1 MDLFVSAGMDLPP
14 TGGKTARAR
23 PGGSRSLRT
32 PLFAFKVIEE
42 ARRKAAFTPTREQ
55 IEAAAEYAR
64 KAKKNFGKLTEEAV
78 RPIFFST
85 ILEKL
90 LGYRTAD
97 PDAVYSLAFERPIR
111 HGKVD
116 VALGRFQDE
125 QRVNEIVA
133 PFEFKG
139 PKTID
144 LDAPMPGRG
153 RSPVQQAWDYA
164 IDTPGARWVLV
175 SNCLEIR
182 LYGFGRGRDAY
193 EVFDLTK
200 LDDPEEHARLWL
212 MLSEGQVLGGAVD
225 ALLQETD
232 SAYRDVTEELYKQYS
247 ALRDRLID
255 FLVNTAEGPKV
266 AALQAIEIAQKLL
279 DRVLFIAFAQRT
291 DLLPDRLLERAVKAT
306 NEFDPQP
313 IWTNFR
319 GLFRMVDRGHY
330 DKAIPAYN
338 GGLFAADP
346 VVDALTLPDP
356 LATDVAALGEWDYRR
371 EVPVT
376 VLGHI
381 FEQSITDIERLKSES
396 RGEAPPPVSRRKR
409 EGVVY
414 TPDMVTRF
422 LVERTIGFTLR
433 ERFDAAWEHHA
444 CDRDEAGQLQFWRA
458 HVAMLR
464 GFTIID
470 PACGSGAFLVAAF
483 DALAAEYQRAA
494 KALEGFGEAIDFDIF
509 DEIVTRNLFGV
520 DLNAESVEIT
530 RLSLWLKTARRDH
543 RLQNL
548 ENTIRVGDSLI
559 DDKEY
564 TSRPF
569 DWRTAFP
576 EAVDKGGF
584 DVVLG
589 NPPYV
594 RMEFIK
600 AVKPFLEKHYVVAA
614 DRADLYAYFFERGVR
629 LLKPG
634 GRLGFISSSTFF
646 RTGSGENLRKFLTDG
661 VGIECVV
668 DFGDLQIFEGVTT
681 YPAILT
687 LRKDDGA
694 GPIPPIEG
702 EGGSRSEPGG
712 VMDPCE
718 SNEPPP
724 DGLRPSTS
732 PQGGGRAPATMLE
745 YLVIDEIPQELGRV
759 FEERARKM
767 PASRLTAGSWRF
779 EEEPLAKLRDKIMRG
794 RKTLGEVYGAP
805 LYGIK
810 TGRNDAFVIDTPTR
824 DRLVKAD
831 KRSAELLKPFLR
843 GEDVKRWRIE
853 PQGFWLINT
862 PKGKVDIEKY
872 PAIRDWLLP
881 FKPELEKRATKQEWW
896 ELQQAQL
903 AYQPK
908 FDAAKI
914 VYQDIACQN
923 PFSIENTGFFI
934 GNTCYF
940 LDHSDPELL
949 TYLNSKI
956 AWFFFSAVTNIAR
969 GGYLRLRTDFVEK
982 LPVPELVEHTR
993 KKLAAL
999 GETCAKAAR
1008 ERYAI
1013 QSAVRRRILD
1023 LAPPARAKLTGRLEN
1038 WHTLSFAEF
1047 RAAVKQAFRVDIPL
1061 KERADWEAYLAE
1073 NRARVLGLTT
1083 DIDAAERKIDKIVYA
1098 LFDLTPDE
1106 ITLLEASLAGQY

>member
-1 MDLFVSAGMDLPP
+1 MDLFISAGMDLP
-14 TGGKTARAR
+14 TAGGKSARTRHSGA
-23 PGGSRSLRT
+23 RSLRT
-32 PLFAFKVIEE
+32 PLFAYKVLEE
-42 ARRKAAFTPTREQ
+42 ARGRIAFTPTKEQ
-55 IEAAAEYAR
+55 IEAASEYAR

-116 VALGRFQDE
+116 VALGRFQEE
-125 QRVNEIVA
+125 QRVNEIMA

-193 EVFDLTK
+193 EVFDLTR

-212 MLSEGQVLGGAVD
+212 ILSEGQFLGGAVD

-247 ALRDRLID
+247 ALRARLID
-255 FLVNTAEGPKV
+255 FLVNTSEGPKV
-266 AALQAIEIAQKLL
+266 AAAPAIEIAQKLL

-291 DLLPDRLLERAVKAT
+291 DLLPDKLLERAVKAM

-313 IWTNFR
+313 IWANFR

-346 VVDALTLPDP
+346 VVDGLTLPDP

-422 LVERTIGFTLR
+422 LVERTIGVTLR
-433 ERFDAAWEHHA
+433 ERFDVGWKHHG
-444 CDRDEAGQLQFWRA
+444 CDADDAGQLQFWRA
-458 HVAMLR
+458 HIAMLR

-569 DWRTAFP
+569 DWRAAFP
-576 EAVDKGGF
+576 EAFDKGGF
-584 DVVLG
+584 DAVIG

-600 AVKPFLEKHYVVAA
+600 AVKPFLENHYVVAA

-661 VGIECVV
+661 VSVECVV

-687 LRKDDGA
+687 LRKDGA
-694 GPIPPIEG
+694 LPHHG
-702 EGGSRSEPGG
+702 ETVSSSFE
-712 VMDPCE
+712 
-718 SNEPPP
+718 
-724 DGLRPSTS
+724 TS
-732 PQGGGRAPATMLE
+732 ALQAPQDEETLPAATLE
-745 YLVIDEIPQELGRV
+745 FLVVDEIPQELGRV

-767 PASRLTAGSWRF
+767 PLSRLTAGSWRF
-779 EEEPLAKLRDKIMRG
+779 EEEPLAKLRDKIVQG

-810 TGRNDAFVIDTPTR
+810 TGLNEAFIIDTPTR

-831 KRSAELLKPFLR
+831 KKSAELLKPFLR
-843 GEDVKRWRIE
+843 GEDVKRWRVE
-853 PQGFWLINT
+853 PQGLWLINT

-872 PAIRDWLLP
+872 PAIRDRLLP

-908 FDAAKI
+908 MESPKLVWAHFQLAPCFAID
-914 VYQDIACQN
+914 
-923 PFSIENTGFFI
+923 SSGF
-934 GNTCYF
+934 
-940 LDHSDPELL
+940 
-949 TYLNSKI
+949 YLNNKCFFHTAADHDLCAIVGSRI
-956 AWFFFSAVTNIAR
+956 SWWFLQSSARLKR
-969 GGYLRLRTDFVEK
+969 GGYIEAEAQYIERL
-982 LPVPELVEHTR
+982 PIPAMSASNR
-993 KKLAAL
+993 KRLSAL
-999 GETCAKAAR
+999 SETCTKAAR

-1023 LAPPARAKLTGRLEN
+1023 LAPPERAKLTGRLEN
-1038 WHTLSFAEF
+1038 WHALTFAEF

-1073 NRARVLGLTT
+1073 NGARVLALTT
-1083 DIDAAERKIDKIVYA
+1083 EIEAAEREIDKFVYA
-1098 LFDLTPDE
+1098 LFDLAPDE
-1106 ITLLEASLAGQY
+1106 ITLLEAALAGQY

>member
-14 TGGKTARAR
+14 TRGKTARAR
-23 PGGSRSLRT
+23 HGGPRSLRT
-32 PLFAFKVIEE
+32 PLFAFKVLEE
-42 ARRKAAFTPTREQ
+42 ARRKVAFTPTGEQ
-55 IEAAAEYAR
+55 VEAAAEYAR
-64 KAKKNFGKLTEEAV
+64 KAKKNFGKLTEEAI

-125 QRVNEIVA
+125 QRVDEIVA

-175 SNCLEIR
+175 SNCIEIR

-193 EVFDLTK
+193 EVFDLTR
-200 LDDPEEHARLWL
+200 LDDPEEHGRLWL
-212 MLSEGQVLGGAVD
+212 ILSEGRLLGGAVD

-313 IWTNFR
+313 IWSNFR
-319 GLFRMVDRGHY
+319 GLFRMVDHGNF

-356 LATDVAALGEWDYRR
+356 LATDVAALGEWDYRH

-376 VLGHI
+376 ILGHI
-381 FEQSITDIERLKSES
+381 FEQSITDIERMKAES
-396 RGEAPPPVSRRKR
+396 RGEAPPTVSKRKR
-409 EGVVY
+409 DGVVY

-422 LVERTIGFTLR
+422 LVEKTLGATLG
-433 ERFDAAWEHHA
+433 ERFDEGWKRRRCEE
-444 CDRDEAGQLQFWRA
+444 DESAQPAFWRE
-458 HVAMLR
+458 HLAMLR
-464 GFTIID
+464 GFTVVD

-483 DALAAEYQRAA
+483 DALAAEYRRAA
-494 KALEGFGEAIDFDIF
+494 KALEALGEEIDFDIF
-509 DEIVTRNLFGV
+509 DEIVTKNLHGV
-520 DLNAESVEIT
+520 DLNAESVEIA

-559 DDKEY
+559 DDAAF
-564 TSRPF
+564 TARAF
-569 DWRTAFP
+569 DWRAAFP
-576 EAVDKGGF
+576 QVFEQGGF
-584 DVVLG
+584 DVVIG

-594 RMEFIK
+594 RMELIK
-600 AVKPFLEKHYVVAA
+600 PVKPYLEKHYVVAA

-661 VGIECVV
+661 ASVESVV

-687 LRKDDGA
+687 LRKQASDQDGA
-694 GPIPPIEG
+694 F
-702 EGGSRSEPGG
+702 SF
-712 VMDPCE
+712 
-718 SNEPPP
+718 
-724 DGLRPSTS
+724 
-732 PQGGGRAPATMLE
+732 
-745 YLVIDEIPQELGRV
+745 LVVGDELPKELGRA
-759 FEERARKM
+759 FDERARQM
-767 PASRLTAGSWRF
+767 PLARLTAGSWRF
-779 EEEPLAKLRDKIMRG
+779 EEEPLAKLRDKIRGG
-794 RKTLGEVYGAP
+794 RKTLGEIYGAP
-805 LYGIK
+805 LRGIV
-810 TGRNDAFVIDTPTR
+810 TGLNEAFVIDTPTR

-831 KRSAELLKPFLR
+831 KKSAELLEPFLR
-843 GEDVKRWRIE
+843 GEDVKRWRVE
-853 PQGFWLINT
+853 PQGLWLINT
-862 PKGKVDIEKY
+862 PKGKVDIEKF
-872 PAIRDWLLP
+872 PAIRDWLLR

-903 AYQPK
+903 AYQPR
-908 FDAAKI
+908 FGTPKI
-914 VYQDIACQN
+914 VYGH
-923 PFSIENTGFFI
+923 FSQERIFAFDLTGFFS
-934 GNTCYF
+934 NDKTYF
-940 LDHSDPELL
+940 ISDANFVLL
-949 TYLNSKI
+949 ALLNSQI
-956 AWFFFSAVTNIAR
+956 SWLILTGLAPAVRDGWRELRVQYVEQLPIPDMPAPAR
-969 GGYLRLRTDFVEK
+969 KR
-982 LPVPELVEHTR
+982 
-993 KKLAAL
+993 LAAL
-999 GETCAKAAR
+999 GEACTKAAR
-1008 ERYAI
+1008 ERYETH
-1013 QSAVRRRILD
+1013 SAVRRRILD
-1023 LAPPARAKLTGRLEN
+1023 LAPPERAKLTGRLEN
-1038 WHTLSFAEF
+1038 WHTLGFAEF

-1073 NRARVLGLTT
+1073 NGARVLALTT
-1083 DIDAAERKIDKIVYA
+1083 EIEAAEREIDEIVYA

>member
-1 MDLFVSAGMDLPP
+1 MDLFVSAGMDLPT
-14 TGGKTARAR
+14 TGGKAARAR
-23 PGGSRSLRT
+23 HGGPRSLRT
-32 PLFAFKVIEE
+32 PLFAYKVVKD
-42 ARRKAAFTPTREQ
+42 ARGKVAFTPTREQ

-85 ILEKL
+85 VLEKL

-97 PDAVYSLAFERPIR
+97 PDAAYSLAFERPIR

-125 QRVNEIVA
+125 QRIGEIAA

-200 LDDPEEHARLWL
+200 LDDLEEHARLWL
-212 MLSEGQVLGGAVD
+212 ILSEERFLGGATD

-247 ALRDRLID
+247 ALRARLID
-255 FLVNTAEGPKV
+255 FLVNTAEGPKI

-319 GLFRMVDRGHY
+319 GLFRMVDQGHY

-346 VVDALTLPDP
+346 VIDALSLPDP

-376 VLGHI
+376 ILGHI
-381 FEQSITDIERLKSES
+381 FEQSITDIERLKAKS
-396 RGEAPPPVSRRKR
+396 RGEAPPPVSKRKR

-422 LVERTIGFTLR
+422 LVERTIGVTLR
-433 ERFDAAWEHHA
+433 ERFDAGWRHHG
-444 CDRDEAGQLQFWRA
+444 CDDEAGQLLFWRE
-458 HVAMLR
+458 HLAMLR
-464 GFTIID
+464 GFTVVD

-483 DALAAEYQRAA
+483 DVLAAEYQRAV
-494 KALEGFGEAIDFDIF
+494 KALEAFGETIDFDIF

-559 DDKEY
+559 DDETY
-564 TSRPF
+564 TSRPL
-569 DWRTAFP
+569 DWRAAFP
-576 EAVDKGGF
+576 APFDKGGF
-584 DVVLG
+584 DIVIG

-600 AVKPFLEKHYVVAA
+600 AVKPYLEKHYVVAA

-629 LLKPG
+629 LLKPQ

-646 RTGSGENLRKFLTDG
+646 RTGSGENLRKFLTDS
-661 VGIECVV
+661 VSIECVV

-687 LRKDDGA
+687 LRKQTSDQDG
-694 GPIPPIEG
+694 
-702 EGGSRSEPGG
+702 SLSF
-712 VMDPCE
+712 
-718 SNEPPP
+718 
-724 DGLRPSTS
+724 
-732 PQGGGRAPATMLE
+732 
-745 YLVIDEIPQELGRV
+745 LVVGDELPKELGRA
-759 FEERARKM
+759 FEERARQM
-767 PASRLTAGSWRF
+767 PLTRLTAGSWRF
-779 EEEPLAKLRDKIMRG
+779 EEEPLAKLRDKVARG

-810 TGRNDAFVIDTPTR
+810 TGLNEAFVIDTPTR

-831 KRSAELLKPFLR
+831 KKSAELLKPFLR
-843 GEDVKRWRIE
+843 GEDVKRWRVE
-853 PQGFWLINT
+853 SQGLWLINT

-908 FDAAKI
+908 FAKPKI
-914 VYQDIACQN
+914 IYLDIAN
-923 PFSIENTGFFI
+923 SSPFGV
-934 GNTCYF
+934 
-940 LDHSDPELL
+940 DHSGAFIDCTIFMVEEAEPWFAAF
-949 TYLNSKI
+949 LNSKI
-956 AWFFFSAVTNIAR
+956 TWFFLKGLTPELR
-969 GGYLRLRTDFVEK
+969 GGFARLKSRFLETIPIPK
-982 LPVPELVEHTR
+982 ISGSEH

-999 GETCAKAAR
+999 GETCTKAAQ

-1013 QSAVRRRILD
+1013 HSAVRRRILD
-1023 LAPPARAKLTGRLEN
+1023 LAPTGRAKLTGKLEN
-1038 WHTLSFAEF
+1038 WHALSFGEF
-1047 RAAVKQAFRVDIPL
+1047 RAAVKQAFRLDIPL

-1073 NRARVLGLTT
+1073 NSARVLGLTS
-1083 DIDAAERKIDKIVYA
+1083 DIEAAEREIDSVVYA
-1098 LFDLTPDE
+1098 LFDLTPEE
-1106 ITLLEASLAGQY
+1106 IALLEASLAGQY

>member
-1 MDLFVSAGMDLPP
+1 MDLFISAGMDLPIA
-14 TGGKTARAR
+14 GGKAAR
-23 PGGSRSLRT
+23 PRQGGGARSLRA
-32 PLFAFKVIEE
+32 PLFAYKVLEE
-42 ARRKAAFTPTREQ
+42 ARGRVAFTPTREQ
-55 IEAAAEYAR
+55 IEAASEYAR
-64 KAKKNFGKLTEEAV
+64 MAKKNFGKLTEDSV

-97 PDAVYSLAFERPIR
+97 PDAAYSLAFERPIR

-116 VALGRFQDE
+116 VALGRFQEE
-125 QRVNEIVA
+125 QRLNEIVA

-139 PKTID
+139 PKTVD

-164 IDTPGARWVLV
+164 IDTPGARWALA

-200 LDDPEEHARLWL
+200 LDDPEEHAKLWL
-212 MLSEGQVLGGAVD
+212 LLSEERFLGGAVD

-255 FLVNTAEGPKV
+255 FLVNTSEGPKV
-266 AALQAIEIAQKLL
+266 AAVQAIEIAQKLL

-291 DLLPDRLLERAVKAT
+291 DLLPDKLLERAVKAT

-346 VVDALTLPDP
+346 VVDVLTLPDP

-381 FEQSITDIERLKSES
+381 FEQSINDIERLKSES

-422 LVERTIGFTLR
+422 LVERTIGVALR
-433 ERFDAAWEHHA
+433 KRFDAGWKHHA
-444 CDRDEAGQLQFWRA
+444 CDRDNAPQPQFWRA
-458 HVAMLR
+458 YLTTLR

-494 KALEGFGEAIDFDIF
+494 KALEGLGEPIDFDIF

-559 DDKEY
+559 DDKTY

-569 DWRTAFP
+569 DWRAAFP
-576 EAVDKGGF
+576 EAFDKGGF
-584 DVVLG
+584 DVVIG

-600 AVKPFLEKHYVVAA
+600 AVKPYLEKHYVVAA

-646 RTGSGENLRKFLTDG
+646 RTGSGENLRKFLTGG
-661 VGIECVV
+661 VSVECVV

-687 LRKDDGA
+687 LRKDGA
-694 GPIPPIEG
+694 LPHHG
-702 EGGSRSEPGG
+702 EAVSSSFKTPASQTPQDEKTSRGELSF
-712 VMDPCE
+712 
-718 SNEPPP
+718 
-724 DGLRPSTS
+724 
-732 PQGGGRAPATMLE
+732 
-745 YLVIDEIPQELGRV
+745 LVVDEIPQELGRV
-759 FEERARKM
+759 FEERAHKM
-767 PASRLTAGSWRF
+767 PLSRLTAGSWRF
-779 EEEPLAKLRDKIMRG
+779 EEEPLAKLRDKIKRG

-810 TGRNDAFVIDTPTR
+810 TGLNEAFVIDTPTR

-831 KRSAELLKPFLR
+831 KKSAELLKPFLR
-843 GEDVKRWRIE
+843 GEDVKRWRVE
-853 PQGFWLINT
+853 PQGLWLINT

-872 PAIRDWLLP
+872 SAIRDWLMP
-881 FKPELEKRATKQEWW
+881 FKSELEKRATKQEWW

-903 AYQPK
+903 AYQLK
-908 FDAAKI
+908 FEAVKI
-914 VYQDIACQN
+914 VYQDITCQN
-923 PFSIENTGFFI
+923 PFSVESTGAFL

-940 LDHSDPELL
+940 LDHCDFALL
-949 TYLNSKI
+949 AYLNSRI
-956 AWFFFSAVTNIAR
+956 AWFVLSAVTNIAR

-982 LPVPELVEHTR
+982 LPIPELSERIR
-993 KKLAAL
+993 KKLSVL
-999 GETCAKAAR
+999 SETSTKAAG
-1008 ERYAI
+1008 ERYEI

-1023 LAPPARAKLTGRLEN
+1023 LAPPERAKLTGKLGN
-1038 WHTLSFAEF
+1038 WHTLTFQEF

-1061 KERADWEAYLAE
+1061 KERADWEAHLAE
-1073 NRARVLGLTT
+1073 NSARVLGLTT
-1083 DIDAAERKIDKIVYA
+1083 NIEAAEREIDKIVYA

-1106 ITLLEASLAGQY
+1106 IALLEASLADQY